1 MIVRMGLTRIDGRH
15 SLPLIDLFCINW
27 LRALKRSVIAD
38 NGKYLVVPS
47 PFAYL
52 QDKGIGVSKAVKTVA
67 LCARLRAWARGDA
80 TTAVVTHAWRVGSR
94 LEACLWF

>member
-1 MIVRMGLTRIDGRH
+1 
-15 SLPLIDLFCINW
+15 
-27 LRALKRSVIAD
+27 VIAD

-94 LEACLWF
+94 LAACLWCASRTRCLRGS